1 MPSDVSRRDESSAG
15 ASGSQLVLRL
25 TLASADAAALGI
37 AVEEWL
43 ARCASDA
50 GTDVPQTP
58 GLASRTGDGF
68 SLDIFRLP
76 DRMLATVVRHD
87 RDRAAARRW
96 TSEIALHGPELDLRL
111 SVDEPAGIPSAPRRT
126 GSFIERIVADRRH
139 GITDVVP
146 LASVPLVVDGETIP
160 RLIDLVDASERRLPI
175 VAISLPSPLD
185 AASVARRLAGA
196 AHVFCLE
203 PEASRVLTD
212 AVGRWHSVFHG
223 GVRTYPPGFTWASSA
238 RQAPLSLAARLT
250 EVREGLAWDERLV
263 RAVMALA
270 SGTYRDRPFTTVREF
285 ERQERLVR
293 AASAST
299 IATVRD
305 LGEELAD
312 LRAERDALRAAL
324 DERTLLIRELS
335 AENERLHREQR
346 ALKLAARDRE
356 RT

>member
-1 MPSDVSRRDESSAG
+1 MSSDVFKRDESVAG
-15 ASGSQLVLRL
+15 AAGSQLVLRL
-25 TLASADAAALGI
+25 TLTSADAAALAA
-37 AVEEWL
+37 AVEAWL
-43 ARCASDA
+43 ARCARDA
-50 GTDVPQTP
+50 GTDVPHAP
-58 GLASRTGDGF
+58 GLDSRTGRGF

-76 DRMLATVVRHD
+76 HRMLATVVRHD
-87 RDRAAARRW
+87 RDLTTARRW
-96 TSEIALHGPELDLRL
+96 TSEISLYGPDLDLRL
-111 SVDEPAGIPSAPRRT
+111 SVDEPAGRPSAPRRT
-126 GSFIERIVADRRH
+126 GSFIERIVADGRH
-139 GITDVVP
+139 GIADVVP
-146 LASVPLVVDGETIP
+146 LGSVPRVVDGETVP
-160 RLIDLVDASERRLPI
+160 QLIDLVDAPERRLPI

-185 AASVARRLAGA
+185 ATSIARRLAGA

-223 GVRTYPPGFTWASSA
+223 GVRTYPPGFTWASTA

-293 AASAST
+293 DASAST
-299 IATVRD
+299 IATVRS

-312 LRAERDALRAAL
+312 LRAQRDALRAAL

-346 ALKLAARDRE
+346 ALKLAAGE
-356 RT
+356 RGRA